1 RAWSGRSLRGFRLNS
16 PPATRGDDMA
26 ELPEHVRTLF
36 EGSNFWHV
44 ATVNPDGS
52 PQSTPM
58 WVMIRDGKIVLNTA
72 LGRRKQRNI
81 ERDTRVALSL
91 TDPGNVYSSIQ
102 VQGRVV
108 DTITGDQAEAD
119 IDSLSEKYT
128 GKTPYPWRSPGEQR
142 VTFLVEPAKVMVVG

>member
-1 RAWSGRSLRGFRLNS
+1 MAGL
-16 PPATRGDDMA
+16 PDD
-26 ELPEHVRTLF
+26 VRKLF
-36 EGSNFWHV
+36 EGKNFWHV

-52 PQSTPM
+52 PQTTPV
-58 WVMIRDGKIVLNTA
+58 WVSMRDGKILMNSA
-72 LGRRKQRNI
+72 LGRRKARNI
-81 ERDTRVALSL
+81 EHDPRVAMSL
-91 TDPGNVYSSIQ
+91 TDPENPYRSIQ

-128 GKTPYPWRSPGEQR
+128 GQTPYPWRSPGEKR